1 MYTSETPGGRERRK
15 HPRYNLRRPVRIL
28 IGDFSRHGELIDI
41 SVGGA
46 AIACRAVVPEDL
58 PISVEIEGL
67 GTYPAV
73 LVRRINPENVAIRF
87 TINEALAVRLA
98 ARISVALHEGS
109 PEREPDIGLETIELL
124 PRSN

>member
-15 HPRYNLRRPVRIL
+15 HPRYDLRRPVRIM
-28 IGDFSRHGELIDI
+28 IGDFARHGELIDV

-58 PISVEIEGL
+58 PISVEIEDL

-73 LVRRINPENVAIRF
+73 LVRRIDSETVAVRF

-98 ARISVALHEGS
+98 ARIAVALHDGT
-109 PEREPDIGLETIELL
+109 PDREPDIGLEVIELV